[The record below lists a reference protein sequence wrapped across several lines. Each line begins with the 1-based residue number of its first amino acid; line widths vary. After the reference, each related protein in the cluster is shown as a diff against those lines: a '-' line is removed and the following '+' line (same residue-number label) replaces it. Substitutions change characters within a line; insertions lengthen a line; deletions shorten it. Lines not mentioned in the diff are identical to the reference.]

1 MQLPRKALRDG
12 QLRHTS
18 AGQAVEASGH
28 KVSKAEFTD
37 SDGAIITGFFKP
49 VGPDYTELSAKY
61 STAVS
66 IAMRFAL
73 GDKVAEDRLVFN
85 KQGQI
90 VGTFS
95 IAVDDYKPLLSFKGK
110 VPSDQQEKELVCPSV
125 RTLLKHDV
133 ASLLVSSWRYKDD
146 DRHPGNFSLKYAID
160 PDMSLY
166 NRTSKIKG
174 GRLVDV
180 IRNKD
185 IEEATALQFAHITN
199 FPNVPGRTHWP
210 TYKLP
215 DNYNFLK
222 QNASYYEFQQLATNP
237 ALETD
242 EGSTSFQEQMFNAML
257 KELLAFEP
265 DMWMLAFD
273 DYFGDTPLDYLS
285 LDPYKSEQLSKY
297 QPLLYNT
304 VTDRE
309 SFAKHALAV
318 FQQEYDE
325 LCRTVVFYPGCEKNE
340 YGVSVVSFNHFLR
353 NKPSSLKKTL
363 DWAESQNKLMATHWD
378 RYQLYLINPEIKLY
392 LRDRGRPEISFT
404 KLSEANLFIANEGE
418 AWTSYQLSLLNPKI
432 KLYLLE
438 MGRQDISFTS
448 LSEANLFIAN
458 EGNAWT
464 SYRLNLMNQ
473 DIRLYL
479 RERGRSEISF
489 TSLSSAN
496 LFIVEEGE
504 TWTGYQ
510 LSLLNSKIKLYLRE
524 MGRQDISFTSLL
536 EANLFIA
543 NEGNAW
549 TSYQWEVQKLG
560 LLNEDIKQYLHEMEK
575 PEISFTSLSEANLF
589 IANEGNAWTNYQL
602 KVKERKRQEANEKEV
617 ETFDNIIDS
626 PPLNGYIVPENGR
639 YQLDKMRQRYHKIW
653 RDSQLGCLKTIIEQT
668 KALEKRLVKELSLQT
683 LDKLDTTTTSEPAV
697 DMSNITEAHQLIK
710 ACSSFE
716 SAMQIDCD
724 PQNSLGLGL
733 KLLDAFRVE
742 LIEICDKYYELP
754 HVELHYD
761 NNEKFCDDLRKLVK
775 DNETKICNALH
786 PTPEEKLFSRIAES
800 IEQYACSLYF
810 QRHLRR
816 ADKPLGTEE
825 QHNYPAL
832 LRREHTEKE
841 LITSCL
847 KALFDWA
854 AAIDRE
860 VLIFYIEDVIR
871 HYQQSSWGKRGEEVS
886 VYLKNSPEDGANLL
900 ARILSIGGCESN
912 SLNTHLISKLIPLML
927 KDTIGQVEVNLL
939 IVQQAFEQ
947 NEFKAIIY
955 AKEAQQYATTDP
967 RFEHVCASK
976 SMQIFNDTL
985 YNWVAT
991 QTPEKFHEL
1000 VKSAVGKYNPY
1011 SLNFFSSKARA
1022 KPVLAYL
1029 EPHKSLSNQQILAMI
1044 FCEGEINSQSLNT
1057 LLFRDLIKAIKKDIN
1072 MDIFKQTD
1080 PGYKL
1085 ILQIST
1091 SNESEFLGS
1100 LAKYAKDKTFSL
1112 RGDNNK
1118 KTSGRL
1124 NNSLSFG

>member
-1 MQLPRKALRDG
+1 MNILPGQKIKDRAMQLPRKALRDG

-464 SYRLNLMNQ
+464 
-473 DIRLYL
+473 
-479 RERGRSEISF
+479 
-489 TSLSSAN
+489 
-496 LFIVEEGE
+496 
-504 TWTGYQ
+504 
-510 LSLLNSKIKLYLRE
+510 
-524 MGRQDISFTSLL
+524 
-536 EANLFIA
+536 
-543 NEGNAW
+543 
-549 TSYQWEVQKLG
+549 
-560 LLNEDIKQYLHEMEK
+560 
-575 PEISFTSLSEANLF
+575 
-589 IANEGNAWTNYQL
+589 NYQL

-1011 SLNFFSSKARA
+1011 SLNF
-1022 KPVLAYL
+1022 
-1029 EPHKSLSNQQILAMI
+1029 
-1044 FCEGEINSQSLNT
+1044 
-1057 LLFRDLIKAIKKDIN
+1057 
-1072 MDIFKQTD
+1072 
-1080 PGYKL
+1080 
-1085 ILQIST
+1085 
-1091 SNESEFLGS
+1091 
-1100 LAKYAKDKTFSL
+1100 
-1112 RGDNNK
+1112 
-1118 KTSGRL
+1118 
-1124 NNSLSFG
+1124 